1 MHHHRQ
7 FAIIPLSQHGTTTHR
22 SKLPASVSCQKRPE
36 GRGRCLAFLALWAQT
51 QPERQ
56 LETAQQPRARVQ
68 KCHCSRLGPRE
79 RAPKRGQAAAGC
91 RDFRGDSQ
99 TRECERI
106 RDRTARRIVRQRQ
119 NNGVGPGRTR
129 FQCGRVGLR
138 VNLRHSTVDG
148 PGRLR
153 GAEYLRRVTFHL
165 AFR

>member
-7 FAIIPLSQHGTTTHR
+7 FAIIPLSQHGTTTHS

-56 LETAQQPRARVQ
+56 LETAQQPCARVQ

-91 RDFRGDSQ
+91 LDRRRQSDQGVRADPRQDSQ
-99 TRECERI
+99 AHRQAEAEQRS
-106 RDRTARRIVRQRQ
+106 RPKKDAVPVRA
-119 NNGVGPGRTR
+119 
-129 FQCGRVGLR
+129 VGLR
-138 VNLRHSTVDG
+138 FKLRHSTVDG

-153 GAEYLRRVTFHL
+153 GAEYVRPVTFHL